1 MTKEEL
7 NQKLQFLNVS
17 QIEKTM
23 AVYVT
28 VPDGQPQLFNIMD
41 DDVEDLKGIIISSLI
56 SQTINNND
64 NTLEIYSTSLKR
76 ENALYE
82 YDLNDESRTVEMKNM
97 ASVLNGDNVENYN
110 VGEHGIEKI
119 NGIYIVIRGNIGQNV
134 VIYKSVSTVDKV
146 YSRSSFLIFKSND
159 QFRRQK
165 ESLLRIS
172 PSIQMF
178 LVDNHVILVDMKKLE
193 KVLKLDS
200 ILQRETMRDI
210 QRLVEKNLIVEDRFI
225 KNACTSPMM
234 CKKLRHALMYSKVIT
249 KNIPNAAI
257 IEFVRS
263 KGDKLKLHFNRGD
276 DKFMMKSKAEAV
288 RFIKLLDDDFLHSE
302 LSDEDYD
309 SDNKDNI

>member
-28 VPDGQPQLFNIMD
+28 VPDGQPQLFNIMG

-119 NGIYIVIRGNIGQNV
+119 NGIYIVIRGNMGQKGV
-134 VIYKSVSTVDKV
+134 MYKSVSTVDKV
-146 YSRSSFLIFKSND
+146 Y
-159 QFRRQK
+159 
-165 ESLLRIS
+165 
-172 PSIQMF
+172 
-178 LVDNHVILVDMKKLE
+178 
-193 KVLKLDS
+193 
-200 ILQRETMRDI
+200 
-210 QRLVEKNLIVEDRFI
+210 
-225 KNACTSPMM
+225 
-234 CKKLRHALMYSKVIT
+234 
-249 KNIPNAAI
+249 
-257 IEFVRS
+257 
-263 KGDKLKLHFNRGD
+263 
-276 DKFMMKSKAEAV
+276 
-288 RFIKLLDDDFLHSE
+288 
-302 LSDEDYD
+302 
-309 SDNKDNI
+309 